1 MELKYEEEGF
11 LSPSRIIL
19 FSFLTIVALLL
30 GKLLY
35 LWFIYIYLFF
45 LAYLYFANLQ
55 LIKSGQHN
63 PKIRLKKRDMT
74 NWSYGD

>member
-30 GKLLY
+30 GKLI
-35 LWFIYIYLFF
+35 LWFIYIYFF
-45 LAYLYFANLQ
+45 ILAYLYFANLQ

-63 PKIRLKKRDMT
+63 PKRRLKKRDMT